1 MKTVLSMF
9 FCYLG
14 DGVYSVGIPKIH
26 AIALAEDGKMVAN
39 LKTMTGFRLHFCPGD
54 VQTTVPRDGESIIV
68 AAMADF
74 IESIIDSSSAT
85 SNSSS
90 TTSNSTSTTSNS
102 TSN

>member
-1 MKTVLSMF
+1 M
-9 FCYLG
+9 
-14 DGVYSVGIPKIH
+14 YSVGIPRIH

-54 VQTTVPRDGESIIV
+54 VQITVPRDGETIIV
-68 AAMADF
+68 AAMAAF
-74 IESIIDSSSAT
+74 VENITNSSSA

-90 TTSNSTSTTSNS
+90 TSNS